1 MSNVQSI
8 SYNSDNSYFEVELT
22 GPADSSYHTGTGQVL
37 DYNFPYILSYPFAPT
52 FSNGVLLDPVGSDG
66 LTVDTGK
73 IFIPTGT
80 TTFTFTVPI
89 NFGSPYGSRI
99 NIYGTIDTVL
109 FSKLFTQATLY
120 TAEKTTVIPAEGGSV
135 TTTDIEFD
143 YSSHFDRMISAT
155 EQLNSTIDS
164 KINQL
169 NSTVDNQL
177 TLLNAKIEDLNSKIE
192 TIKTLAEGDGLHIL
206 GPWEWLG
213 QVGIIQYLEEKELDL
228 AELKAKVEALPKS
241 FTPPGGGS

>member
-1 MSNVQSI
+1 
-8 SYNSDNSYFEVELT
+8 
-22 GPADSSYHTGTGQVL
+22 L
-37 DYNFPYILSYPFAPT
+37 DHY
-52 FSNGVLLDPVGSDG
+52 
-66 LTVDTGK
+66 
-73 IFIPTGT
+73 
-80 TTFTFTVPI
+80 
-89 NFGSPYGSRI
+89 
-99 NIYGTIDTVL
+99 TVL

-120 TAEKTTVIPAEGGSV
+120 TAEKTTVIPSEGGSV

-155 EQLNSTIDS
+155 EQLNSTVDS

-177 TLLNAKIEDLNSKIE
+177 TLLNLKIEDLNSKIE